1 METQARTATL
11 VDMLPGEGMA
21 ALLRDI
27 VLVVAFGTFMGVLA
41 QISIPLPFT
50 PVPITAQT
58 FGVLLT
64 GAVLGSRR
72 GFAAMMVYLAEGASG
87 MPVFA
92 GGGAGWVVLTGF
104 LGGYLASYPLAAFA
118 VGFLAERGWDRNFF
132 RAAIAMVAG
141 EVIIYAV
148 GVPWLGHF
156 IGMHNAVTLGLTP
169 FVGGDIAKLILAAA
183 VLPSAWAIVNRG
195 GLMGTGK
202 L

>member
-11 VDMLPGEGMA
+11 VDLLPGEGLT
-21 ALLRDI
+21 ALVRDI
-27 VLVVAFGTFMGVLA
+27 ILVVAFGTFMGVLA
-41 QISIPLPFT
+41 QIAIPLPFT

-72 GFAAMMVYLAEGASG
+72 GFAAMLVYLAEGAAG

-92 GGGAGWVVLTGF
+92 GGTAGWLIISGPT
-104 LGGYLASYPLAAFA
+104 GGYLASYPLAAFA

-132 RAAIAMVAG
+132 RAAVAMVVG

-148 GVPWLGHF
+148 GVPWLSHF
-156 IGMHNAVTLGLTP
+156 IGGHSAVALGLTP
-169 FVGGDIAKLILAAA
+169 FIGGDIAKLILAAA
-183 VLPSAWAIVNRG
+183 ILPSAWALVNRG
-195 GLMGTGK
+195 GLMGTGPR
-202 L
+202 